1 MKKTIRQILL
11 VLLLAVFALGTVAC
25 ADSAAKGDTNP
36 AGTYQLISS
45 RMNGEEQSA
54 AEAGMAAFLTL
65 LEDGTGNLE
74 IMGTELPVTWDKT
87 KKTITSGGIEDSY
100 EYKDGVFE
108 WTMDNVVHVFEK
120 TEKTND
126 RN

>member
-1 MKKTIRQILL
+1 MKKTIRQFLL
-11 VLLLAVFALGTVAC
+11 VLILAVFALGTSAC
-25 ADSAAKGDTNP
+25 VNSQTKEDTDP
-36 AGTYQLISS
+36 VGTYQLISS

-54 AEAGMAAFLTL
+54 AEAGMTAFLTL
-65 LEDGTGNLE
+65 LDDGTGNLE
-74 IMGTELPVTWDKT
+74 IMGTELPLTWDQA

-120 TEKTND
+120 IDKTND